1 MIAFINKK
9 KKWKI
14 QGLVFISWFFAVL
27 VFSSQHAAAVSIF
40 PCLYLETHFLKL
52 ETITISEM
60 HLAGQTS
67 GLMVKPSSCIPPGDF
82 RMVE

>member
-1 MIAFINKK
+1 MIAFIK

-14 QGLVFISWFFAVL
+14 QGLVFVSWFFVVL
-27 VFSSQHAAAVSIF
+27 AFSSQHAAAVSIF

-52 ETITISEM
+52 EIITISEM

-67 GLMVKPSSCIPPGDF
+67 GLMVKPSSSILLGDF
-82 RMVE
+82 RTVE